1 MSDDRDLA
9 ISADVL
15 YGIVQL
21 ALEGLEGLTLAAPAP
36 RVGEILSG
44 RRAKGIRIER
54 QGEKVRISLSAS
66 VTYGKAIPEVAAR
79 AQKAV
84 REAVAS
90 MTGLEVESVDVQID
104 NVTLPAEAS
113 GG

>member
-1 MSDDRDLA
+1 MSDDRDLS

-21 ALEGLEGLTLAAPAP
+21 AVEGVDGLTLAAPSP

-54 QGEKVRISLSAS
+54 TGERVRISLSAS
-66 VTYGKAIPEVAAR
+66 VTYGMAIPQVAVE
-79 AQKAV
+79 AQRAV

-90 MTGLEVESVDVQID
+90 MTGLEVDSVDVHVD
-104 NVTLPAEAS
+104 RVTLPAELAS
-113 GG
+113 G